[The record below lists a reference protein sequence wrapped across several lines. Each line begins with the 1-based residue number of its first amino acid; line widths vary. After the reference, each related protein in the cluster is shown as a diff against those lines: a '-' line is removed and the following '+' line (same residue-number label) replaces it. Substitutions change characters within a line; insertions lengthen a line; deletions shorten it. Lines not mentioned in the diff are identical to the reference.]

1 MVIFKKYLVNNISQF
16 QTFAF
21 RFIISLLVPV
31 IFYSFSFS
39 QTTKITG
46 KISDAET
53 KNPLPFVNIAF
64 KNSKIGTTS
73 NMDGN
78 FLLETYY
85 PSDSIVAS
93 SVGYQTM
100 AKKIK
105 KDVPQVINF
114 EMKTGSIELAE
125 IVIKAD
131 KKAEN
136 PAHPIMR
143 GVIEHK
149 NANNREKLTSYEYE
163 AYNKIEFDLNNIDEK
178 FKQQKVL
185 RPFNF
190 IFDYVDTSEAKDFL
204 PVFITE
210 TMSDFYFKK
219 NPKSQKEIIKGSRIS
234 GIKNESVS
242 QFMGD
247 MYQNVNVYDN
257 YITVFGKSFISP
269 IADFWNITYNYYLM
283 DSMFIGNNWCYKI
296 RFLPKRKHELTFLGD
311 LWVNDTTYA
320 IKKVEA
326 TIAEDANI
334 NFVNELTVV
343 QEYEQVEKEIWM
355 LAKDKLVVDFALT
368 NQTIGFYGRKT
379 TSYRNFVVNRPKE
392 KEFFSNEENIVIE
405 DDADDKAETY
415 WDTARHEILSN
426 REKLIYHMVDTIQQV
441 PAFKTYVDLVYMFL
455 EGYKEWGK
463 VEFGPYFSAFSFNR
477 VEGNRFR
484 FGMRTSNAF
493 SKRGMLE
500 GYVAYGTLDQRFKYG
515 GSVFYFLSK
524 KPRESVYFSYKNDVE
539 QLGQGLNAWRQDNIL
554 ASVFR
559 RNPSIK
565 LNGFEEYNIAYEN
578 ELFAGFSN
586 KLILSTR
593 NIWPLERASVQFRH
607 TDEMGL
613 VASVNNIRTT
623 EFSIH
628 TRFAYQEKY
637 VSGQFDRVSMG
648 TTYPVVQLRY
658 SFGVKN
664 IFKSDYDYQ
673 RLSIVVSNSDI
684 TINPIGYSDLV
695 VEGGKVFGKV
705 PYPLLEIHNGNETYS
720 YDKTAFNLM
729 NYYEFVSDEYASVSL
744 AHHFD
749 GLFLNK
755 IPLMRK
761 LKWREIAL
769 FKGVAGH
776 LSYDSAKILDF
787 PLTLSS
793 LSKKPY
799 YEVGFGVE
807 NILKVIRLDALWRLS
822 YINPE
827 YRDAYKQKTGGNV
840 QVFGLRATLQV
851 IF

>member
-1 MVIFKKYLVNNISQF
+1 MYKFISAALTFIF
-16 QTFAF
+16 
-21 RFIISLLVPV
+21 LLCWHW
-31 IFYSFSFS
+31 ILIA
-39 QTTKITG
+39 QTTRVSGRVI
-46 KISDAET
+46 DADT
-53 KNPLPFVNIAF
+53 KEPLPFVNIAF
-64 KNSKIGTTS
+64 KNSKIGTTT
-73 NMDGN
+73 NLDG
-78 FLLETYY
+78 FFKIETYY
-85 PSDSIVAS
+85 PTDSLIAS
-93 SVGYQTM
+93 FVGYRPLTR
-100 AKKIK
+100 KVK
-105 KDVPQVINF
+105 KDIAQVINF
-114 EMKTGSIELAE
+114 ELKTGSIELTE
-125 IVIKAD
+125 VVIKAD

-143 GVIEHK
+143 GVIAHK
-149 NANNREKLTSYEYE
+149 DANNREKLSAYQYE
-163 AYNKIEFDLNNIDEK
+163 AYNKIEFDLNNIDDE

-190 IFDYVDTSEAKDFL
+190 IFDYIDTTEAKDFL

-210 TMSDFYFKK
+210 TMSDYYFIK
-219 NPKSQKEIIKGSRIS
+219 NPKSQKEIIKASRIS

-247 MYQNVNVYDN
+247 MYQNVNIYDN
-257 YITVFGKSFISP
+257 YIVVFGKSFISP
-269 IADFWNITYNYYLM
+269 IADFWNITYNYYLL
-283 DSMFIGNNWCYKI
+283 DSLFIGNNWCYKI
-296 RFLPKRKHELTFLGD
+296 RFMPKRKHELTFIGD
-311 LWVNDTTYA
+311 IWVNDTTYA

-334 NFVNELTVV
+334 NFVNELTVA
-343 QEYEQVEKEIWM
+343 QEYDQVDKEVWM
-355 LAKDKLVVDFALT
+355 LVKDKLVIDFALT

-379 TSYRNFVVNRPKE
+379 ATYKDFVVNQPKE
-392 KEFFSNEENIVIE
+392 KSFFSNEENIVIN
-405 DDADDKAETY
+405 DDATDKAEMY
-415 WDTARHEILSN
+415 WDSARHETLSD

-463 VEFGPYFSAFSFNR
+463 VELGPYFTAFSFNR
-477 VEGNRFR
+477 VEGSRFR

-493 SKRGMLE
+493 STRTMLE
-500 GYVAYGTLDQRFKYG
+500 GYLAYGTLDQRFKYG
-515 GSVFYFLSK
+515 GSVFYFLNK
-524 KPRESVYFSYKNDVE
+524 KPRESVFVSYKNDVE

-559 RNPSIK
+559 RNPAIK
-565 LNGFEEYNIAYEN
+565 LNGFEEYSLSYEK

-586 KLILSTR
+586 KLSLSHR
-593 NIWPLERASVQFRH
+593 NIWPLERASVQFQH
-607 TDEMGL
+607 TDKRGA
-613 VASVNNIRTT
+613 VTPVNSIRTT
-623 EFSIH
+623 EFSIY

-637 VSGQFDRVSMG
+637 VSGEFDRVSMG
-648 TTYPVVQLRY
+648 TDFPVVQLKY
-658 SFGVKN
+658 SFGIKN

-673 RLSIVVSNSDI
+673 RLTVVVSHDDI
-684 TINPIGYSDLV
+684 HINPIGYSDLT
-695 VEGGKVFGKV
+695 VEAGKVFGQV

-729 NYYEFVSDEYASVSL
+729 NYYEFVSDEYASLTL

-776 LSYDSAKILDF
+776 LTYDSSQILDF

-793 LSKKPY
+793 LSRKPY
-799 YEVGFGVE
+799 YEAGFGVE
-807 NILKVIRLDALWRLS
+807 NILKVLRLDALWRLS
-822 YINPE
+822 YINKE
-827 YRDAYKQKTGGNV
+827 YRETYRQKTGGNV
-840 QVFGLRATLQV
+840 QIFGLRATLQV